1 VDEEGESTLLLASAA
16 VNELNFV
23 PKCMP
28 VHLDEGKMFVQL
40 GDEVGSDHSRWI
52 LDSGA
57 TNHMMGERSAF
68 TEIDHKVHGTVH
80 FSVGVVTNIEGR
92 GTILLKWKTGE
103 HKTLE
108 GVYLIPQLTANIVSL
123 GQLEEDGHKI
133 VLHAGY
139 LRIWNQCGH
148 MVVKVQ

>member
-1 VDEEGESTLLLASAA
+1 VS
-16 VNELNFV
+16 
-23 PKCMP
+23 
-28 VHLDEGKMFVQL
+28 VQ
-40 GDEVGSDHSRWI
+40 
-52 LDSGA
+52 
-57 TNHMMGERSAF
+57 RSQRLI
-68 TEIDHKVHGTVH
+68 TRCTGQSI
-80 FSVGVVTNIEGR
+80 SVVTNIEGR